1 MPADQSIFGENQN
14 TGTNPNQQGAPGG
27 DTSVPSN
34 PDLGNLLAGIKNER
48 GEQKYKNVEDA
59 LKALQ
64 HSQEY
69 IPNLKTELEKR
80 DAELERLRQET
91 AKINSLE
98 QTLLELTQ
106 NKNSNTEQPPK
117 GLSEEDIAHLVSGQL
132 TKLQQEA
139 VQTTNLDA
147 VVTAVKSKFGDKSE
161 EVFYN
166 KAKELG
172 MSAAE
177 INALAA
183 KNPKAALKLLGLDDV
198 APNQT
203 RNVPGNGSINT
214 TGFTPQ
220 KDSEIRRNPKPVIVG
235 ATTEDLHT
243 EAKNARAM
251 VDELHAQGLSTYD
264 LTDPKVFR
272 KVFG

>member
-1 MPADQSIFGENQN
+1 MADQSIFGENQN
-14 TGTNPNQQGAPGG
+14 SGTNPNQQGTPGG
-27 DTSVPSN
+27 N
-34 PDLGNLLAGIKNER
+34 PNALPNNDLGTILAGIKNER
-48 GEQKYKNVEDA
+48 GEQKYKSVEDA

-117 GLSEEDIAHLVSGQL
+117 GLSEEDIANLVSGQL

-139 VQTTNLDA
+139 VQATNLNA
-147 VVTAVKSKFGDKSE
+147 VVETVKNKFGEKSE
-161 EVFYN
+161 EVFYS

-198 APNQT
+198 APNQS
-203 RNVPGNGSINT
+203 RNVPGAGSINT
-214 TGFTPQ
+214 AGFTPP
-220 KDSEIRRNPKPVIVG
+220 KDTAIGRNKNPVIVG
-235 ATTEDLHT
+235 ATTEDLRL
-243 EAKNARAM
+243 EAQNARNM